1 MRKIILASASP
12 RRREILENIGAEFEV
27 CPAKG
32 EEKITKTDP
41 GEVVEELSLQKCREV
56 FTNLQGDVTVI
67 GADTVV
73 ALDGKI
79 FGKPGNC
86 EEAVEMLSALRG
98 RSHQVFTGVTV
109 MDREGEKIQK
119 ITFHEVTK
127 VSFYPMSD
135 KEIQEY
141 VKSGE
146 PMDKAGAYGMQGKGT
161 VFIRGIEGDYQ
172 NVVGLPAARLYQEM
186 KNMGI
191 QIRE

>member
-86 EEAVEMLSALRG
+86 EEAVEML
-98 RSHQVFTGVTV
+98 FK
-109 MDREGEKIQK
+109 M
-119 ITFHEVTK
+119 
-127 VSFYPMSD
+127 
-135 KEIQEY
+135 
-141 VKSGE
+141 
-146 PMDKAGAYGMQGKGT
+146 
-161 VFIRGIEGDYQ
+161 IEGDYTSKK
-172 NVVGLPAARLYQEM
+172 VKLPVYYI
-186 KNMGI
+186 KGDTTI
-191 QIRE
+191 V